1 MWGSG
6 PEFTRR
12 HSASYHIG
20 SVGIPMFSILVVGND
35 DRLLATRAA
44 VLERMTGD
52 VVQASPKVALLELA
66 RRKFDLAVLCHSLQ
80 IEDSI
85 KVAKI
90 AHEASHPV
98 RVIQVIALTNSR
110 CGYEDVPADAFS
122 EPGPEL
128 LVQKAKLLMNG
139 YDNRM
144 V

>member
-1 MWGSG
+1 
-6 PEFTRR
+6 
-12 HSASYHIG
+12 
-20 SVGIPMFSILVVGND
+20 MFSILVVGTD
-35 DRLLATRAA
+35 ARLLATRAA

-66 RRKFDLAVLCHSLQ
+66 RRKFDLAVLCHTLQ
-80 IEDSI
+80 IEDCI
-85 KVAKI
+85 KVIKI

-98 RVIQVIALTNSR
+98 RVIQVTALTNSR

-122 EPGPEL
+122 EPAPEL

-139 YDNRM
+139 YDNRA